1 MQPGH
6 EGPKEPSFVPRGIP
20 GMFRALRWSLNG
32 LKGAFL
38 AERSFRLEV
47 YLFVVLAP
55 LSFWLGADAIERAL
69 LFGSLLLVLSVE
81 LLNSAVESVADKTSP
96 EFHELIGRAKDMGS
110 AAVLLMMVNVAA
122 TWGMILL
129 PRYI

>member
-6 EGPKEPSFVPRGIP
+6 EGPKTPGFAPRGLG
-20 GMFRALRWSLNG
+20 GMWRALGWSLNG
-32 LKGAFL
+32 LRGAFL

-47 YLFVVLAP
+47 YLFVVLGP
-55 LSFWLGADAIERAL
+55 LSLWLGETPVERAL
-69 LFGSLLLVLSVE
+69 LFGSLVAVLAVE
-81 LLNSAVESVADKTSP
+81 LLNSSVESVADKTSP

-122 TWGMILL
+122 TWGMILV
-129 PRYI
+129 PRYL